1 MSIDETVENDG
12 SLIGEAMEHDDRRD
26 TQRRSVLWPAILHIG
41 EHQFNCQIRNFSMG
55 GLKLHLKVPLKEGT
69 AVEVELPRH
78 DVVLRAEV
86 AWQEGDK
93 MGVRFL
99 EEARDIRAVFGKSIA
114 SRGMDIPG
122 PEKAFAGAL
131 SA

>member
-1 MSIDETVENDG
+1 MGDIPHTDIDE
-12 SLIGEAMEHDDRRD
+12 SLKSRREA
-26 TQRRSVLWPAILHIG
+26 TRRSVLWPAVVVLG
-41 EHQFNCQIRNFSMG
+41 EYRFNCQIRNFSMG

-99 EEARDIRAVFGKSIA
+99 EEARDIRAVFGKSVA
-114 SRGMDIPG
+114 SRGVDVPG